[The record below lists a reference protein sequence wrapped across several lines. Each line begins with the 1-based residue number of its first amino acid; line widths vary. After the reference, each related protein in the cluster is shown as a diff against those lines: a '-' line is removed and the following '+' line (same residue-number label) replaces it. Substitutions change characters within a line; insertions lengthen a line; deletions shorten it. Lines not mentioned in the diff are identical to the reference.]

1 MIFRKL
7 GWIIKGQRG
16 FTLIEVIVA
25 LAITGFI
32 GFGVATATVQVL
44 NQSARNSDYTTAS
57 RHTLNAIYWISR
69 DAQMSQTIEPE
80 GASGFPLTLSWTE
93 WDNSEHQ
100 VTYSIEDD
108 KLRRSYSIDGGEPS
122 QTVVAQY
129 INSVSENTTCE
140 LSGGVLAI
148 TVTVTTSVTKGSHAI
163 SVTKVREITSRP
175 GL

>member
-7 GWIIKGQRG
+7 GWIMKGQRG
-16 FTLIEVIVA
+16 FTLIEVIAA
-25 LAITGFI
+25 LAITGLI
-32 GFGVATATVQVL
+32 GVGVSTATVQVL
-44 NQSARNSDYTTAS
+44 NQSTRNGDYTTAS
-57 RHTLNAIYWISR
+57 RHTMNAIYWVSR

-80 GASGFPLTLSWTE
+80 GASGFPLKLSWTE

-108 KLRRSYSIDGGEPS
+108 KLRRSYSIDSGEPT

-129 INSVSENTTCE
+129 INSVSGNTTCE
-140 LSGGVLAI
+140 LSGGVLMIRI
-148 TVTVTTSVTKGSHAI
+148 TTTVGDGTHAI
-163 SVTKVREITSRP
+163 SVAKVREITPRP